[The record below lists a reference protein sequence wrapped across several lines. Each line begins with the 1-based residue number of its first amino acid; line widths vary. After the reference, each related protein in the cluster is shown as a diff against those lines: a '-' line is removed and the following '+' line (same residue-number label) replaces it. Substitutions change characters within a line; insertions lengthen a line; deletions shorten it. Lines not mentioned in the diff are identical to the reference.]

1 MATKEDIK
9 SLMVQANWTLKEV
22 AEELSKISDKN
33 YSSSNLSQKLS
44 SENLKYKEA
53 KLIAEILG
61 YKLTFEK
68 INKNMNK

>member
-22 AEELSKISDKN
+22 SEELSKVSGKN

-53 KLIAEILG
+53 KLIAKILG
-61 YKLTFEK
+61 YRITFEK
-68 INKNMNK
+68 VSSE